1 MKVSYVLE
9 AKKAKMLAKV
19 TEVVHLFVKSMASP
33 NWPVLSHGVWDV
45 DKETSPE
52 STLKS
57 LIMRNG
63 FKISFYEAIDQL
75 DPLSPFSKYI
85 LYNVVCNLSKQNII
99 YLPLFLKYV

>member
-52 STLKS
+52 ST
-57 LIMRNG
+57 
-63 FKISFYEAIDQL
+63 
-75 DPLSPFSKYI
+75 
-85 LYNVVCNLSKQNII
+85 
-99 YLPLFLKYV
+99 